1 VTMKPKDAVEV
12 LRRLRE
18 RLESAHQ
25 DLSDD
30 ERMALDY
37 ATQELRA
44 WKDSRTTARTMPDKR
59 LRARCR

>member
-1 VTMKPKDAVEV
+1 MAAMKPKDAVEV

-18 RLESAHQ
+18 RLESVHE

-37 ATQELRA
+37 ATEELR
-44 WKDSRTTARTMPDKR
+44 RLEGFPDEHSHDD
-59 LRARCR
+59 